1 MGPYYYYYYAVG
13 PTTAPPAAPTEVS
26 PAPPP
31 IELAPIEVTDTSS
44 TFNLTQFIRGGVTTA
59 DLALRFKCAELRV
72 EEGTLVEADGEPA
85 DALTIVMRLG
95 EDPGVPNVT
104 LASPVC
110 TIFSPGVERVDFTGP
125 AILYM
130 WYDEVPPGFTAADL
144 VIAYFDEE
152 MGTWVPL
159 PTVVETAYKRAWARV
174 PHFTDFA
181 VVAFEVVPVDPYLS
195 LEVAPRLIAGAE
207 STVVVTVRSPEGAPL
222 GGTAV
227 RLYVNGEYWATS
239 ATDIRG
245 RAVFTVVFREP
256 GTYSLYAEAHGYRSN
271 VAVVEVVRPP
281 TLSALRLEVPSNV
294 VMVGDSVPLL
304 IGAYTADGMPLGG
317 VRLEVVV
324 NGDVVGVVTTGE
336 NGMAAFSFTPRSPG
350 RYVVRVVSGSV
361 WAETVIEAVE
371 AQTEA
376 REPDDMGQEET
387 TTETGPA
394 EEPPAEEAR
403 PTETPVVVA
412 GGDTGGDRD
421 EGAGAGV
428 PIQVE
433 EGAPEASMG
442 QEQPSPLAVGLA
454 VAIVLVALAVGLV
467 VAGKRGLLN
476 LRIPLRR

>member
-31 IELAPIEVTDTSS
+31 IELAPVEVTDISS

-59 DLALRFKCAELRV
+59 DLALRFKCAELKV
-72 EEGTLVEADGEPA
+72 EEGTLIEADDEPV

-110 TIFSPGVERVDFTGP
+110 TIFSPGVERVEFTGP

-195 LEVAPRLIAGAE
+195 LEVAPRLVAGAE

-281 TLSALRLEVPSNV
+281 TLSALRLEVASNV
-294 VMVGDSVPLL
+294 VRVGDAVPLL
-304 IGAYTADGMPLGG
+304 IGAYTADGTPLGG
-317 VRLEVVV
+317 VRLEVMI
-324 NGDVVGVVTTGE
+324 NGDVAGVVTTGE

-371 AQTEA
+371 ASTREPA
-376 REPDDMGQEET
+376 RETPPGPGMGQEEAS
-387 TTETGPA
+387 EAG
-394 EEPPAEEAR
+394 PAEEAR
-403 PTETPVVVA
+403 PTETPIVVA
-412 GGDTGGDRD
+412 GGDAGRGGD
-421 EGAGAGV
+421 EGADEDM
-428 PIQVE
+428 PIQVKK
-433 EGAPEASMG
+433 GAPEASMEK
-442 QEQPSPLAVGLA
+442 EQPSPLAVGLVA
-454 VAIVLVALAVGLV
+454 AIVLVALAVGLV